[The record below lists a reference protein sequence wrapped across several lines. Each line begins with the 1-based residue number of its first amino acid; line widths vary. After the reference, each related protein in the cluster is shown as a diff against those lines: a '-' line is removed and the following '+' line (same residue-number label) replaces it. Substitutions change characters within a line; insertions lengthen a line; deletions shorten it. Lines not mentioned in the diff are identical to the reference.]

1 MDHFAGLDV
10 SVKETSV
17 CIVDDTGRIV
27 REVKVASEPEALL
40 SVLKNPAYHFKRIG
54 LEAGPLSQWLFS
66 ALAEAGLP
74 VICVETRHMRAV
86 LKAQINKTDRNDARG
101 MAQMM
106 RAGLYRPVHVK
117 TLRSQ
122 KLRMLLTHRK
132 LLLSKAIAIDND
144 LRGTLRNFGLKVGIV
159 GTVKFEARIKELVEN
174 LPDLAVLVEPMLVVR
189 RVLREQIGIL
199 HRRLLAIVRDDE
211 VCQRLMTVP
220 GVGPVVALTYRA
232 TVDLPARFRN
242 SKAVGVVF
250 GLTPSKYQSGEINR
264 TGAIS
269 KCGDEMMRCVLYEAA
284 QVMLTRTNKWSW
296 LKAWAMKIARHR
308 GMKKAIVAL
317 ARRLAVIMHRIWVDG
332 TEFRWTREA
341 AAHENR
347 SGTTTIGEH
356 SSSTERWKDV
366 PRGTMDEVSSLGR
379 LDLPFVL
386 RRGRPIDC
394 SASFSNPIVEGP

>member
-1 MDHFAGLDV
+1 MDHFAGLDI

-17 CIVDDTGRIV
+17 CIVDDTGGIV
-27 REVKVASEPEALL
+27 REVKVASEPGALL
-40 SVLKNPAYHFKRIG
+40 EVLTNPTYHFKRIG

-66 ALAEAGLP
+66 ALAEASLP

-101 MAQMM
+101 IAQMM

-132 LLLSKAIAIDND
+132 LLQSKAIAIEND
-144 LRGTLRNFGLKVGIV
+144 LRATLRNFGLKMGVV
-159 GTVKFEARIKELVEN
+159 GTVKFEVRIKELVAD
-174 LPDLAVLVEPMLVVR
+174 LPDLAVLVEPLLIVR

-211 VCQRLMTVP
+211 VCRRLMTIP
-220 GVGPVVALTYRA
+220 GVGPVVALTYRV
-232 TVDLPARFRN
+232 TVDVPARFRN
-242 SKAVGVVF
+242 SKAVGAVF
-250 GLTPSKYQSGEINR
+250 GLTPPPKHQSGESDR
-264 TGAIS
+264 TGGIS
-269 KCGDEMMRCVLYEAA
+269 RCGDEMMRMMLYEAA
-284 QVMLTRTNKWSW
+284 QIMLVRSAKWSW

-332 TEFRWTREA
+332 TEFRWTREVA
-341 AAHENR
+341 AA
-347 SGTTTIGEH
+347 
-356 SSSTERWKDV
+356 
-366 PRGTMDEVSSLGR
+366 
-379 LDLPFVL
+379 
-386 RRGRPIDC
+386 
-394 SASFSNPIVEGP
+394 